1 MKIEFTVY
9 LALGLVCAGL
19 VGAILA
25 SLVHRKTLHLT
36 ERRLEATLAQATRD
50 LQTNLEQLKNQTT
63 TRIADLEQAID
74 ALKVEYA
81 ATNIELV
88 SLKAQA
94 QETSFSSAPRVAP
107 SESEDTWTRGEGSA
121 DISIVP
127 TVAGSIVPTVAGSN
141 DNDTWVRDAHA
152 PDPVSHQDSA
162 TLLAKVFSQGNL
174 FTVAEPV
181 TAQRN

>member
-9 LALGLVCAGL
+9 LAIGFVCAGFF
-19 VGAILA
+19 GAILA
-25 SLVHRKTLHLT
+25 SLVHRKTLHVT
-36 ERRLEATLAQATRD
+36 AKRLEATLAQATRD

-74 ALKVEYA
+74 ALKVECA
-81 ATNIELV
+81 VTNIELV

-94 QETSFSSAPRVAP
+94 QESSFSSAPRVAP
-107 SESEDTWTRGEGSA
+107 PKSEDTWTRGEGSA

-127 TVAGSIVPTVAGSN
+127 TVAGSN
-141 DNDTWVRDAHA
+141 DNDTWVRDASTR
-152 PDPVSHQDSA
+152 DPVLHGDSA

-174 FTVAEPV
+174 FTDAK
-181 TAQRN
+181 Q